1 MRMSMFAGG
10 CALLLCLAAA
20 GPMAAQNAAGGSGVL
35 VALDS
40 GKTIWIAPVAGKF
53 QAIATDDYIIPRK
66 DGFWRIHL
74 DIKSEAELHPGQSS
88 APSQPSPVLLW
99 AVPLGSAETPVTSA
113 IPSQPAAKPEPQK
126 KGESDATGADTEQP
140 ESEDAESAERISVM
154 FLGPDYLA
162 LETQSGEYADSY
174 SLEKISDVPGKAT
187 PPYGLQVSEAVIDL
201 PNEVLKRDQEACA
214 KPGDDLA
221 DADFLGG
228 ATQSFGIQRS
238 GHKWR
243 YAWMFG
249 YDSGA
254 ARGYH
259 TLCAVSKLPPKYMVG
274 ADQLFPPWNIIKN
287 AYPDAVD
294 AFSSPGRDIVLLVL
308 PDRLIVAPIQDGK
321 PGRSLLRIQS
331 SGRPVMVQWAIG
343 KYVAR
348 WTEQLSSSFKP
359 YIYVAP
365 KPQ

>member
-1 MRMSMFAGG
+1 MRMSTFAGG

-20 GPMAAQNAAGGSGVL
+20 SPVAAQSAAGRSGVL
-35 VALDS
+35 VGLDS

-53 QAIATDDYIIPRK
+53 QAIATDDYVIPRK
-66 DGFWRIHL
+66 DGFWRMRP
-74 DIKSEAELHPGQSS
+74 DMKSEAELKPDQ
-88 APSQPSPVLLW
+88 ADTPSESNRVLLW
-99 AVPLGSAETPVTSA
+99 AVPLGSPEPSATTS
-113 IPSQPAAKPEPQK
+113 SQPETKPEPQK
-126 KGESDATGADTEQP
+126 ENETAEGDNEAEQP
-140 ESEDAESAERISVM
+140 ENPEPQETTSVM
-154 FLGPDYLA
+154 FLGPDYMA
-162 LETQSGEYADSY
+162 LETQSGEYSDSY
-174 SLEKISDVPGKAT
+174 SLQKVSHIPGKAV
-187 PPYGLQVSEAVIDL
+187 PPYGLQVTEAGIDV
-201 PNEVLKRDQEACA
+201 PDDVLKRDQEACA
-214 KPGDDLA
+214 KPGDELA
-221 DADFLGG
+221 DADFLAS
-228 ATQSFGIQRS
+228 ATQTFGIRRLR
-238 GHKWR
+238 HKWR
-243 YAWMFG
+243 YTWLFG

-259 TLCAVSKLPPKYMVG
+259 TLCEVSALPPRTMVG
-274 ADQLFPPWNIIKN
+274 ADQLFPPWNVIKN

-294 AFSSPGRDIVLLVL
+294 AFSSPAHDVVLLVL

-359 YIYVAP
+359 YVYVAP